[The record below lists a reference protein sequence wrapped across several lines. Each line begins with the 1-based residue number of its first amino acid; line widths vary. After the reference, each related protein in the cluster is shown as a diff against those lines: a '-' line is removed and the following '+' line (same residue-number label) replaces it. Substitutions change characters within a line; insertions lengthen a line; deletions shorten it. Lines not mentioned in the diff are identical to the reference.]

1 MRLRLKL
8 HQAYVALMRQW
19 PRSRWRLRLLG
30 ASGAWGVGS
39 GRTRPGQGRV
49 PGGLRAPAGTA
60 RYWPGLAR
68 AAAKSG
74 SKKNPGYFPSP
85 GQIGAAPGRPSA
97 GGAGFGDFG
106 SA

>member
-49 PGGLRAPAGTA
+49 PGGFRAPIAKVGFGRKPA
-60 RYWPGLAR
+60 LYPAR
-68 AAAKSG
+68 AESRLFDMALKL
-74 SKKNPGYFPSP
+74 SKMV
-85 GQIGAAPGRPSA
+85 
-97 GGAGFGDFG
+97 
-106 SA
+106 